1 MKIMIV
7 EDERSIREG
16 LKSMEEWEQ
25 EGFEPPILCPGAV
38 EALEVLERESVDVV
52 ITDLY
57 MPVMNGLELI
67 RLVREQNR
75 MCEIIILTGHE
86 RFDLAQEAIALGVK
100 RYLLKPLAKEQLLE
114 ALRDVRNE
122 LQEKMKLKD
131 WAAIARKRIQEYLPV
146 IRNQFWNDLL
156 TGALTDLEEIRSRAG
171 YAEIQMPEM
180 ELSCLAVRCRQEIRT
195 HDPVTGE
202 VALRQ
207 LTEEILKEKYIYAL
221 PYDGVQMVIC
231 KGRISRADVEILAE
245 SVRQN
250 LNLQILLGVSN
261 VEKGILQVRRLA
273 AQAVDAVQSIHEGD
287 GIFYICYRD
296 IENKRETTVEY
307 PYDTEREIIGLIRL
321 QKMPERE
328 LLERMLEKVMPPR
341 YSSEESKILL
351 LQFLTALGRTA
362 NETGV
367 DAVEEFREA
376 ESAVYKFRNIES
388 RFLDMM
394 RKLVDEKKKMSRR
407 YAEILVQ
414 TAVKYMEEN
423 YTDPELSVGRVAENV
438 GVTPNYLSRIFRNAR
453 GETCIDFLTRLRI
466 ERAKEMLRNSDE
478 KNYVIAEEAGYRN
491 PNYFNA
497 IFRKYVGCTPKEYR
511 EGAADEAQV

>member
-16 LKSMEEWEQ
+16 LKSMAEWEQ

-180 ELSCLAVRCRQEIRT
+180 ELSCLAVRCR
-195 HDPVTGE
+195 
-202 VALRQ
+202 
-207 LTEEILKEKYIYAL
+207 
-221 PYDGVQMVIC
+221 
-231 KGRISRADVEILAE
+231 
-245 SVRQN
+245 
-250 LNLQILLGVSN
+250 
-261 VEKGILQVRRLA
+261 
-273 AQAVDAVQSIHEGD
+273 
-287 GIFYICYRD
+287 
-296 IENKRETTVEY
+296 
-307 PYDTEREIIGLIRL
+307 
-321 QKMPERE
+321 
-328 LLERMLEKVMPPR
+328 
-341 YSSEESKILL
+341 
-351 LQFLTALGRTA
+351 
-362 NETGV
+362 
-367 DAVEEFREA
+367 
-376 ESAVYKFRNIES
+376 
-388 RFLDMM
+388 
-394 RKLVDEKKKMSRR
+394 
-407 YAEILVQ
+407 
-414 TAVKYMEEN
+414 
-423 YTDPELSVGRVAENV
+423 
-438 GVTPNYLSRIFRNAR
+438 
-453 GETCIDFLTRLRI
+453 
-466 ERAKEMLRNSDE
+466 
-478 KNYVIAEEAGYRN
+478 
-491 PNYFNA
+491 
-497 IFRKYVGCTPKEYR
+497 
-511 EGAADEAQV
+511 

>member
-1 MKIMIV
+1 MIV
-7 EDERSIREG
+7 EDERGIREG
-16 LKSMEEWEQ
+16 LKSMVEWEQ

-38 EALEVLERESVDVV
+38 EALEVLERESADVV

-86 RFDLAQEAIALGVK
+86 RFDMAQEAIALGVK
-100 RYLLKPLAKEQLLE
+100 RYLLKPLAREQLLE

-156 TGALTDLEEIRSRAG
+156 TGALADMDEIRSRAG
-171 YAEIQMPEM
+171 YAEIEMPEM
-180 ELSCLAVRCRQEIRT
+180 ELSCLAVRCRTEVRRY
-195 HDPVTGE
+195 DPLTGE

-207 LTEEILKEKYIYAL
+207 LMEEILKEKYIYAL
-221 PYDGVQMVIC
+221 PYEGVQMVIC
-231 KGRISRADVEILAE
+231 KGRISRADVEILEE

-250 LNLQILLGVSN
+250 LNLQIQMGVSN
-261 VEKGILQVRRLA
+261 IEKGILQVRRLA

-296 IENKRETTVEY
+296 IENKRETIVEY
-307 PYDTEREIIGLIRL
+307 PYDTEKEIIGQIRL
-321 QKMPERE
+321 QKVPDRKM
-328 LLERMLEKVMPPR
+328 LDRMLEK
-341 YSSEESKILL
+341 II
-351 LQFLTALGRTA
+351 QFLAALGRTA

-376 ESAVYKFRNIES
+376 ESAVYKFRNIEV
-388 RFLDMM
+388 RFMEM
-394 RKLVDEKKKMSRR
+394 IRKLVDEKKKMSRR
-407 YAEILVQ
+407 YTEVLVQ

-453 GETCIDFLTRLRI
+453 KETCIEFLTRLRI

-478 KNYVIAEEAGYRN
+478 KNYVIAEAAGYRN

-497 IFRKYVGCTPKEYR
+497 IFRKYEGCTPKEYR